1 MSPRVLF
8 LDHTAVRGGAEL
20 YLLAL
25 AEAFRETSH
34 TLLFEEGPLLDDL
47 EARGA
52 SAQVLPAPAALL
64 NVRREGTGGHAA
76 AALPALIGLS
86 LRVAGHAREHDVLFA
101 NSQKSFVVA
110 CLAGLLARRPV
121 VWNLHDILSADHF
134 SSFNRWLV
142 VRLANWCAHRVIA
155 NSEATQQSFIAEGGR
170 PDLVEVVYNGID
182 PSAFDAVTSP
192 QSMLRDAVGLTLPP
206 NAFLVGV
213 FSRLAAWKGQHVLLE
228 ALSTLPDVHAMLV
241 GDALFGEDHEY
252 ADALRQQARQ
262 LGIEERVHFL
272 GFRSDVPAL
281 MKACDAIVHT
291 SITPEPF
298 GRVIVEGMLAGRPV
312 VATRGGGA
320 SEIVTDGI
328 NGRLV
333 PPGKSA
339 PLAAVLRNWQ
349 HAPDRTQT
357 LARVASQEARTRFT
371 LDQQIEGVSRTIQ
384 SVIEERPGL

>member
-1 MSPRVLF
+1 MMPRVLF

-25 AEAFRETSH
+25 AEAFRETSQ

-52 SAQVLPAPAALL
+52 QAQVLPAPAAVLD
-64 NVRREGTGGHAA
+64 VRREDTVGHAA

-86 LRVAGHAREHDVLFA
+86 LRVARHAREHEVLFA

-110 CLAGLLARRPV
+110 CLAGMLSRRPV

-134 SSFNRWLV
+134 SSLNRWLV
-142 VRLANWCAHRVIA
+142 VRLANWCACRVIA
-155 NSEATQQSFIAEGGR
+155 NSEATQQSFIDEGGR

-182 PSAFDAVTSP
+182 PSAFDVVTSP
-192 QSMLRDAVGLTLPP
+192 QSTLRDTAGLPP

-228 ALSTLPDVHAMLV
+228 ALSTLPDVHAILV
-241 GDALFGEDHEY
+241 GGALFNGDYEY
-252 ADALRQQARQ
+252 AEALREQARR

-281 MKACDAIVHT
+281 MKACDAIVHS

-320 SEIVTDGI
+320 SEIITDGI

-333 PPGKSA
+333 PPGQSDA
-339 PLAAVLRNWQ
+339 LAAVLGNWQ
-349 HAPDRTQT
+349 HTPDRAET

-371 LDQQIEGVSRTIQ
+371 LSQQIEGVSRIIR
-384 SVIEERPGL
+384 SVV